1 MFQGMAHRGLFIG
14 ITTLD
19 LIYQTDRPMSTN
31 LKFVAT
37 DFAIAAGGPATNA
50 AIAFQSLGNQA
61 QILSGLGQHS
71 MTQMVRED
79 LNAQGVQH
87 LDALPN
93 LPMPPISSIVV
104 DASTGDRTVISRNV
118 VDHQAPVDPIESQ
131 IPTLLENTDI
141 ILVDGHQIALSL
153 VIARQAQAKGIPVVL
168 DGGSWKFGLEVL
180 LPFID
185 YAICSANFYPPDC
198 DSQAQVFA
206 YLREQAAN
214 IQVAITRGGESIL
227 YGWQKQSGEIPVP
240 VIQPVDTLGAGD
252 AFHGAFCHWILQIG
266 FREALQ
272 KSAVV
277 AAIACQSFGT
287 RNWLK
292 RLQ

>member
-1 MFQGMAHRGLFIG
+1 MAYRGLFIG
-14 ITTLD
+14 MTTLD
-19 LIYQTDRPMSTN
+19 LIYQIDRPLTTN

-61 QILSGLGQHS
+61 WIFSALGQHPI
-71 MTQMVRED
+71 TQMLRED
-79 LNAQGVQH
+79 LNTQGLQH
-87 LDALPN
+87 FDALPD
-93 LPMPPISSIVV
+93 LLMPPISSIIV
-104 DASTGDRTVISRNV
+104 DACTGDRTVIYRNV

-131 IPTLLENTDI
+131 ISTLLENTDI

-153 VIARQAQAKGIPVVL
+153 AIVQQARVKGIPVVL

-180 LPFID
+180 LPFVD
-185 YAICSANFYPPDC
+185 YAVCSANFYPPGC
-198 DSQAQVFA
+198 DSHGQVFA
-206 YLREQAAN
+206 YLREQAAHA
-214 IQVAITRGGESIL
+214 QVAITRGGEPIL
-227 YGWQKQSGEIPVP
+227 YWQDTSSGEIPVP

-252 AFHGAFCHWILQIG
+252 VFHGAFCHWVLQTDL
-266 FREALQ
+266 REALQ

-287 RNWLK
+287 RDWLK